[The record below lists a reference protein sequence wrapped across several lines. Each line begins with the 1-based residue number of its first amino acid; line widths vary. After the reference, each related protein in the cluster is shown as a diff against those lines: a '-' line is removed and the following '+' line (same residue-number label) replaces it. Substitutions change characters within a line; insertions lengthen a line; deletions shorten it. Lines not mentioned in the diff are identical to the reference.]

1 MTIEEDLGVFEPFKP
16 QIYRIEE
23 GFRNA
28 VAEEV
33 KSQRMKSE
41 LITNVSHDLK
51 TPLTA
56 IITYVKLLQEP
67 GVTQEQ
73 RLAMECGSMHGWGV
87 PGADP
92 SYYEQKMGGMKFG

>member
-1 MTIEEDLGVFEPFKP
+1 MAIPEDLGVFEPFKP

-23 GFRNA
+23 GFRRA
-28 VAEEV
+28 VEEET

-56 IITYVKLLQEP
+56 IITYVDLLKREDL
-67 GVTQEQ
+67 TAEQ
-73 RLAMECGSMHGWGV
+73 RQEIPAPEGV
-87 PGADP
+87 DRGPL
-92 SYYEQKMGGMKFG
+92 